1 MQPIKIRLW
10 AIVATISAVL
20 LLGGAPDTATSQAAC
35 TVGTPTAFSYSGS
48 PVAIPDASDLS
59 GNNPGAQVAAPL
71 TVSGLVGTVYDV
83 NVSIDGTVCSATAG
97 STTVGLNHTFVN
109 DLVIALQSP
118 DGTVVTVINHTDGGG
133 NNFCQTVLDDESAG
147 PSIQSVV
154 TANAPFIGSFTPNAA
169 LSTFDG
175 ETANGTWSLLAQ
187 DFFAQDTGSIRAW
200 TVTITPATCPVA
212 TSRPIPTL
220 GEWALLL
227 FSALFA
233 GLVWWRERLGRQ
245 QPNPS

>member
-20 LLGGAPDTATSQAAC
+20 LLGGVPDIVSGQAAC
-35 TVGTPTAFSYSGS
+35 TVGTPTAFSYGGS
-48 PVAIPDASDLS
+48 PVAIPDGADLS

-83 NVSIDGTVCSATAG
+83 NVSIDGTACSAAAG

-118 DGTVVTVINHTDGGG
+118 DGTVVTVINQTDGSG

-147 PSIQSVV
+147 PSIQSVA
-154 TANAPFIGSFTPNAA
+154 TANAPFTGSFTPNAPLA
-169 LSTFDG
+169 AFDG

-187 DFFAQDTGSIRAW
+187 DFFSQDTGSIRAW

-212 TSRPIPTL
+212 TGQPIPTL

-233 GLVWWRERLGRQ
+233 GLVWWRGRQ
-245 QPNPS
+245 QPNLS

>member
-1 MQPIKIRLW
+1 MQPIKIRLG

-20 LLGGAPDTATSQAAC
+20 LLGGVPDTATSQAAC

-48 PVAIPDASDLS
+48 PVAIPDS
-59 GNNPGAQVAAPL
+59 PGANTPGVQVAAPL

-83 NVSIDGTVCSATAG
+83 NVSIDGTACSAAAG

-118 DGTVVTVINHTDGGG
+118 DGTVVTVINQTDGSG

-147 PSIQSVV
+147 PSIQSVA
-154 TANAPFIGSFTPNAA
+154 TANAPFTGSFTPNAPLA
-169 LSTFDG
+169 AFDG

-187 DFFAQDTGSIRAW
+187 DFFSQDTGSIRAW

-212 TSRPIPTL
+212 TGQPIPTL

-233 GLVWWRERLGRQ
+233 GLVWWRGRQ
-245 QPNPS
+245 QPNLS

>member
-1 MQPIKIRLW
+1 MQPIKIRLG

-20 LLGGAPDTATSQAAC
+20 LLGGVPDTATSQAAC

-48 PVAIPDASDLS
+48 PVAIPDS
-59 GNNPGAQVAAPL
+59 PGANTPGVQVAAPL

-83 NVSIDGTVCSATAG
+83 NVSIDGTACSAAAG

-118 DGTVVTVINHTDGGG
+118 DGTVVTVINRTDGSG

-147 PSIQSVV
+147 PSIQSV
-154 TANAPFIGSFTPNAA
+154 ASGNAPFTGSFTPNAPLA
-169 LSTFDG
+169 AFDG

-187 DFFAQDTGSIRAW
+187 DFFIGDTGSIRAW
-200 TVTITPATCPVA
+200 TVTITPAVCPVA
-212 TSRPIPTL
+212 TGQPIPTL

-233 GLVWWRERLGRQ
+233 GLVWWRGRQ

>member
-20 LLGGAPDTATSQAAC
+20 LLGGVPDTATSQAAC

-48 PVAIPDASDLS
+48 PVA
-59 GNNPGAQVAAPL
+59 
-71 TVSGLVGTVYDV
+71 
-83 NVSIDGTVCSATAG
+83 
-97 STTVGLNHTFVN
+97 
-109 DLVIALQSP
+109 
-118 DGTVVTVINHTDGGG
+118 
-133 NNFCQTVLDDESAG
+133 
-147 PSIQSVV
+147 
-154 TANAPFIGSFTPNAA
+154 
-169 LSTFDG
+169 
-175 ETANGTWSLLAQ
+175 
-187 DFFAQDTGSIRAW
+187 
-200 TVTITPATCPVA
+200 

-233 GLVWWRERLGRQ
+233 SLVWWRERLGRQ